1 MSLDRYV
8 WRIALGAFAA
18 ALLFFTFLT
27 ILVDLLN
34 NVAKYT
40 DKAAEQG
47 LGGFDLIV
55 MLGLYYLK
63 LVPVVVTTV
72 APFATVIACMF
83 AVARL
88 QHANEM
94 VPMLFVGR
102 SMQRVLRPMLGLG
115 VMAGLLMASSWQ
127 WIVPHVGAD
136 LAAVESFLRDSND
149 IDLPVYERRDEG
161 RYFHARKFHPA
172 TKELEGVVLL
182 LRGALVADTVLVR
195 APSASWDEQAGD
207 WRLVGGISQVETAV
221 EGIGEERPIDWLGQP
236 ELTPELLLKQG
247 RNTRDLEK
255 LSYSDLLEL
264 IAANKHRPELRLA
277 LHRHITW
284 PLANV
289 LLLLLVLPMAVH
301 FERGSRVGRVLAA
314 IGLCAG
320 YFLLDLICQAF
331 GQRNIFHPVVMAWTP
346 PIVFGSLGAVLF
358 GGLRT

>member
-47 LGGFDLIV
+47 LGGLDLIV

-149 IDLPVYERRDEG
+149 VDLPVFERRDEG

-172 TKELEGVVLL
+172 TQELEGVVLL

-195 APSASWDEQAGD
+195 APSANWDDRTGD
-207 WRLVGGISQVETAV
+207 WRLVGGISKTNTAV
-221 EGIGEERPIDWLGQP
+221 EGIGEERAIEWLGQP
-236 ELTPELLLKQG
+236 DLTPELLLKQG

-301 FERGSRVGRVLAA
+301 FERCSRVGRVLAA

-346 PIVFGSLGAVLF
+346 PIVFGSLGVVLF